1 MKILLFHNVPSGGAK
16 RSIHELVRRLRDRHR
31 IDVVSLS
38 TAEHDFADL
47 RPLAANHEI
56 VEFHPTP
63 LFASPLGRLNPASRL
78 LDLLRLDA
86 LSRQIARRVEKR
98 SYDLLFAH
106 TCRYE
111 NSPSLQFHLPR
122 IPSVYYCHEPLR
134 SAYEPIPR
142 RPYHDSRVGL
152 RRALDG
158 VDPLLRAFRGVLK
171 ARDRRNM
178 RAAREV
184 LVNSEFTRAA
194 VRRIYGLEASVSRL
208 GVDTDLFHPLPSER
222 GAALISVGSLTP
234 LKGFDF
240 LIRALGMLPDGVR
253 PPLRIVCNF
262 QNPPERAYLEQLA
275 RDHTVQLTIQVGV
288 ADEELVEAYNQ
299 ASFTVYAPI
308 GEPFGLV
315 PLESMACATPV
326 VAVREGGVPET
337 VVHGLVGLLADREEG
352 QFSDA
357 VQELLSDP
365 EQARE
370 YGRNARAHVV
380 REWSWDRAVA
390 SLERCFAS
398 YA

>member
-1 MKILLFHNVPSGGAK
+1 
-16 RSIHELVRRLRDRHR
+16 
-31 IDVVSLS
+31 
-38 TAEHDFADL
+38 
-47 RPLAANHEI
+47 
-56 VEFHPTP
+56 
-63 LFASPLGRLNPASRL
+63 
-78 LDLLRLDA
+78 
-86 LSRQIARRVEKR
+86 
-98 SYDLLFAH
+98 
-106 TCRYE
+106 
-111 NSPSLQFHLPR
+111 
-122 IPSVYYCHEPLR
+122 
-134 SAYEPIPR
+134 
-142 RPYHDSRVGL
+142 
-152 RRALDG
+152 
-158 VDPLLRAFRGVLK
+158 VLK
-171 ARDRRNM
+171 ARDRRNI

-390 SLERCFAS
+390 SLERCFAF